1 MPRLEA
7 VLFDLDGTL
16 LDSAPDIRQAL
27 NKMLDENGRK
37 PVSLEQVK
45 SMLGDGMMELCRR
58 ALEATGGVQADDLF
72 PFVQTFI
79 AHYRS
84 LPPDPA
90 QVFAHVR
97 ETLTTLQNAGVK
109 LGVCTNK
116 QEAATKKILATLELE
131 PFFSFIAG
139 GDTFPVHK
147 PNPGHIFGVL
157 EALKIEGTAGVVFVG
172 DGPNDVVAS
181 KKAGIPCIVVTHGY
195 SEDYDSLEADIKIP
209 NIDVLIEHIK
219 GLGFTF

>member
-27 NKMLDENGRK
+27 NKMLAEQGRRPATLDE
-37 PVSLEQVK
+37 VK
-45 SMLGDGMMELCRR
+45 SMLGDGMMELCRK
-58 ALEATGGVQADDLF
+58 ALEATGGVQSDDLF
-72 PFVQTFI
+72 PIVQTFI

-90 QVFAHVR
+90 QVFPGVR
-97 ETLTTLQNAGVK
+97 ETLDALKKAGVK

-116 QEAATKKILATLELE
+116 QEAASKKILGALGLE
-131 PFFSFIAG
+131 PFFDFIAG
-139 GDTFPVHK
+139 GDTFMVHK
-147 PNPGHIFGVL
+147 PNPGHITGILDAIGASLGGTVL
-157 EALKIEGTAGVVFVG
+157 VG

-181 KKAGIPCIVVTHGY
+181 QRAGIPCLVVTHGY
-195 SEDYDSLEADIKIP
+195 TEDYNSLEADIKIP

-219 GLGFTF
+219 TLGFTF